1 MDIEWVLLE
10 ISKKTEIGDLANFA
24 QSVAAQFGVVRW
36 SYHLSPPLSAHSSPD
51 TQIVSRGYPEE
62 WVAVYNNK
70 DFRRHL
76 PVPDH
81 IMKAGRPMRWYEAGD
96 EAHRTPEEREFS
108 AQFRALGMP
117 EGVGLPVYGP
127 GNRDAFVSFGL
138 AHPVGP
144 RDESKIQQLWAI
156 AQAFHSRVC
165 NVLGQAEDA
174 VVELSPREMEVM
186 QWVAL
191 GKSSRDI
198 GVILGISAE
207 TVKTYTR
214 RIYDKL
220 DAHDR
225 LGATIKA
232 LQLNLIRI

>member
-1 MDIEWVLLE
+1 MDLEWVLLE
-10 ISKKTEIGDLANFA
+10 ISKKREIGDLASFA

-36 SYHLSPPLSAHSSPD
+36 SYHLSPSFSGHSSPE
-51 TQIVSRGYPEE
+51 TQIVSHGYPES

-81 IMKAGRPMRWYEAGD
+81 IMKAGKPMRWYEAGD
-96 EAHRTPEEREFS
+96 QAYRSPEEREFS
-108 AQFRALGMP
+108 ARFRALGMP
-117 EGVGLPVYGP
+117 EGVGVPVYGP
-127 GNRDAFVSFGL
+127 RNRDAYVSFGFD
-138 AHPVGP
+138 HPVGP
-144 RDESKIQQLWAI
+144 QDEGKIQQLWAI
-156 AQAFHSRVC
+156 AQAFHTRVC
-165 NVLGQAEDA
+165 NVLGEAGEER
-174 VVELSPREMEVM
+174 VELSPREMEVM

-198 GVILGISAE
+198 GDILGISAE

-232 LQLNLIRI
+232 LQLDLIRI